1 MDVKKPNKEIE
12 IKDIGRLIGQ
22 YLFILAGFN
31 IISILIAFYQSGNLF
46 IEIGGIIFLIWGG
59 KSLIQ
64 KKPKGRKWV
73 IVFSGL
79 LLIASLI
86 TCIITYFGDVPT
98 GLRIWGFEITENTDA
113 SSVYLLSLFTFVL
126 FYIPFYFLRTE
137 KAIKEF
143 EGELMTDEE
152 EKQVWEDF
160 QGKVEDDK

>member
-1 MDVKKPNKEIE
+1 M
-12 IKDIGRLIGQ
+12 KDIGKLIGK
-22 YLFILAGFN
+22 YFFVLACIN
-31 IISILIAFYQSGNLF
+31 IITILVGFYQSGNLF

-64 KKPKGRKWV
+64 KNPKGRKWV

-79 LLIASLI
+79 ILIASLI
-86 TCIITYFGDVPT
+86 TCIITYFWDVPT

-113 SSVYLLSLFTFVL
+113 LSVYLLSLFTFVL

-143 EGELMTDEE
+143 EGEISNADLNISEE
-152 EKQVWEDF
+152 N
-160 QGKVEDDK
+160 

>member
-1 MDVKKPNKEIE
+1 M
-12 IKDIGRLIGQ
+12 KDIGKLMGKYLFVLAFLNIITILIG
-22 YLFILAGFN
+22 
-31 IISILIAFYQSGNLF
+31 FYQSGNLF
-46 IEIGGIIFLIWGG
+46 IELGGMIFLIWIG

-64 KKPKGRKWV
+64 KSPKGRKATIV
-73 IVFSGL
+73 ISGL

-86 TCIITYFGDVPT
+86 TCIITYFWGVPT

-143 EGELMTDEE
+143 EGELLTDEE
-152 EKQVWEDF
+152 DTTDNESDSN
-160 QGKVEDDK
+160 

>member
-1 MDVKKPNKEIE
+1 M
-12 IKDIGRLIGQ
+12 KDIGKLIGI
-22 YLFILAGFN
+22 YFFVLACIN
-31 IISILIAFYQSGNLF
+31 IITILVGFYQSGNLF

-79 LLIASLI
+79 ILIASLI
-86 TCIITYFGDVPT
+86 TCIITYFWNVPT

-113 SSVYLLSLFTFVL
+113 LSVYLLSLFTFVL

-143 EGELMTDEE
+143 EGEISNADLNIS
-152 EKQVWEDF
+152 EDN
-160 QGKVEDDK
+160 

>member
-1 MDVKKPNKEIE
+1 M
-12 IKDIGRLIGQ
+12 KDIGKLIGK
-22 YLFILAGFN
+22 YFFVLACIN
-31 IISILIAFYQSGNLF
+31 IITILVGFYQSGNLF

-86 TCIITYFGDVPT
+86 TCIITFYWDVPT
-98 GLRIWGFEITENTDA
+98 GIRIWGFEITENTDK
-113 SSVYLLSLFTFVL
+113 STVYLLSLFTFVL
-126 FYIPFYFLRTE
+126 FFIPFYFLRTE

-143 EGELMTDEE
+143 DGELLTDGE
-152 EKQVWEDF
+152 EKQVWEEF
-160 QGKVEDDK
+160 QGKVEEDEDGTA

>member
-1 MDVKKPNKEIE
+1 M
-12 IKDIGRLIGQ
+12 KDIGELIGK
-22 YLFILAGFN
+22 YFFVLACIN
-31 IISILIAFYQSGNLF
+31 IITILVGFYQSGNLF

-64 KKPKGRKWV
+64 KNPKGRKWV

-79 LLIASLI
+79 ILIASLI
-86 TCIITYFGDVPT
+86 TCIITYFWDVPT

-113 SSVYLLSLFTFVL
+113 LSVYLLSLFTFVL

-143 EGELMTDEE
+143 EGEISNADLNISEE
-152 EKQVWEDF
+152 N
-160 QGKVEDDK
+160 

>member
-1 MDVKKPNKEIE
+1 M
-12 IKDIGRLIGQ
+12 KDIGELIGK
-22 YLFILAGFN
+22 YFFVLACIN
-31 IISILIAFYQSGNLF
+31 IITILVGFYQSGNLF

-64 KKPKGRKWV
+64 KNPKGRKWV

-79 LLIASLI
+79 ILIASLI
-86 TCIITYFGDVPT
+86 TCIITYFWNVPT

-113 SSVYLLSLFTFVL
+113 LSVYLLSLFTFVL

-143 EGELMTDEE
+143 EGEISNAGLNIS
-152 EKQVWEDF
+152 EDN
-160 QGKVEDDK
+160 

>member
-1 MDVKKPNKEIE
+1 M
-12 IKDIGRLIGQ
+12 KDIGELIGK
-22 YLFILAGFN
+22 YFFVLACIN
-31 IISILIAFYQSGNLF
+31 IITILVGFYQSGNLF

-86 TCIITYFGDVPT
+86 TCIITYFWDVPT

-113 SSVYLLSLFTFVL
+113 SSVYLLSLFTF
-126 FYIPFYFLRTE
+126 
-137 KAIKEF
+137 
-143 EGELMTDEE
+143 
-152 EKQVWEDF
+152 
-160 QGKVEDDK
+160 